1 MINVTALR
9 TAICVLALLIAP
21 CGYAATSAR
30 LHVSAT
36 VPPYVSLNA
45 TQRIT
50 SYQVRSEDLQRGYV
64 DLPGAVTVTVKSNLS
79 GGVPIM
85 VDNGGAGRVLLRE
98 SGPGSFA
105 EGSLTLAT
113 AGFLPYT
120 VITKNLDSR
129 IMLPADAREGVY
141 PFAISVMSAL

>member
-1 MINVTALR
+1 MINVTAFR
-9 TAICVLALLIAP
+9 TAACALMLLIPP
-21 CGYAATSAR
+21 CSFAATSAK
-30 LHVSAT
+30 LHLTAT

-64 DLPGAVTVTVKSNLS
+64 DLPGAVTVTVRSNLS
-79 GGVPIM
+79 SGVPIV
-85 VDNGGAGRVLLRE
+85 VDNGGIGQVLLRE
-98 SGPGSFA
+98 SGLGTFADGSF
-105 EGSLTLAT
+105 TLNT

-129 IMLPADAREGVY
+129 IVLPADAREGVY
-141 PFAISVMSAL
+141 PFAISVVSAL